1 MVLPSVG
8 ADVVSSAVG
17 AIDKVGSSS
26 EVWLCP
32 TVGTKA
38 LSWPPPTEVVPFTS
52 PARAKALLLLER
64 MIKKR
69 LAEVSDENM
78 VKRMDV
84 ATRATEDAGARETR

>member
-1 MVLPSVG
+1 
-8 ADVVSSAVG
+8 VVIAAVG

-32 TVGTKA
+32 IVGTKA
-38 LSWPPPTEVVPFTS
+38 LSWPLPTDEVVPFTS

-64 MIKKR
+64 MTKKR
-69 LAEVSDENM
+69 LAEMSDENM
-78 VKRMDV
+78 VKRVDV